1 MGIVK
6 PEHRTI
12 YNGIHKDKSLSAWAD
27 QQGYVLQFT
36 HVASGHSV
44 SFPGTITK
52 FSDSHSSDLE
62 MKMLYKET
70 DPLMKTKNTMRKLS
84 FTFFVANASLDEARH
99 NEQNLNLLMCMMY
112 PKRNESGTIVAP
124 GTLLRVKGLGFLGSS
139 QYKGVPINPIGVGIY
154 VSSLT
159 YSPDIEAG
167 FITSKGSGI
176 FGEDEIY
183 PAKIEISIDAE
194 TKIDKFV
201 ADNINPLPKDYPPY
215 R

>member
-1 MGIVK
+1 MGIVQ

-12 YNGIHKDKSLSAWAD
+12 YKGVHKDKSLSAWAD
-27 QQGYVLQFT
+27 QQGYILKFT
-36 HVASGHSV
+36 HMAAGHSV

-52 FSDSHSSDLE
+52 FSDSHTSD
-62 MKMLYKET
+62 MQMTKLYKET
-70 DPLMKTKNTMRKLS
+70 DPLIKTKNNQRQIS
-84 FTFFVANASLDEARH
+84 FTFFVANASLDEARY

-112 PKRNESGTIVAP
+112 PKRNERAALVGAGTM
-124 GTLLRVKGLGFLGSS
+124 LRVTGLGFISNATPS
-139 QYKGVPINPIGVGIY
+139 YHSTGVGMYIT
-154 VSSLT
+154 SLT

-167 FITSKGSGI
+167 FITSKATGI

-194 TKIDKFV
+194 TKIDKFTT
-201 ADNINPLPKDYPPY
+201 DNLLPLPKDYPPY

>member
-12 YNGIHKDKSLSAWAD
+12 YKGVHKDKSLSAWAD
-27 QQGYVLQFT
+27 QQGYILKFT
-36 HVASGHSV
+36 HAASGHSV

-52 FSDSHSSDLE
+52 FSDSHSSDIK
-62 MKMLYKET
+62 MTMLYRET
-70 DPLMKTKNTMRKLS
+70 DPLVRTKNTMRKMS
-84 FTFFVANASLDEARH
+84 FTFFVANASLEEARY

-112 PKRNESGTIVAP
+112 PKRNQEGALVGQGTM
-124 GTLLRVKGLGFLGSS
+124 LRVKGLGFIDSAVPG
-139 QYKGVPINPIGVGIY
+139 QANGVAIY
-154 VSSLT
+154 ISSLT

-167 FITSKGSGI
+167 FVTSKATGI

-183 PAKIEISIDAE
+183 PAKIELSIDGDIR
-194 TKIDKFV
+194 IDTYLEDDLTPMPV
-201 ADNINPLPKDYPPY
+201 NYPSY

>member
-6 PEHRTI
+6 AEHRTI
-12 YNGIHKDKSLSAWAD
+12 YKGVHKDKSLSAWAD
-27 QQGYVLQFT
+27 QQGYILKFT
-36 HVASGHSV
+36 HAASEHSV

-52 FSDSHSSDLE
+52 FSDSHSSDLRTT
-62 MKMLYKET
+62 MLYKET
-70 DPLMKTKNTMRKLS
+70 DPLVKTKNTMRKMS
-84 FTFFVANASLDEARH
+84 FTFFVANASLEEARY

-112 PKRNESGTIVAP
+112 PKRNQEGALVGQGTM
-124 GTLLRVKGLGFLGSS
+124 LRVKGLGFIDSAVPG
-139 QYKGVPINPIGVGIY
+139 QANGVAIY
-154 VSSLT
+154 ISSLT

-167 FITSKGSGI
+167 FITSKATGI